1 MNHDEATQWIFDLR
15 SGKLPADLETPVLGH
30 VGECATC
37 RRMLEVFDSLATAS
51 AHPDADALVR
61 YAADSGTLGEAERAS
76 LDSHCLQCASCA
88 RQAQAVRD
96 AEQELASSGASGA
109 TNRLGN
115 VTRFPEPLPTTG
127 WRRIS
132 IASMGVAA
140 MLLVSF
146 GYIAFWSLPEAR
158 HRIDAL
164 QRGLESLQSGP
175 SVHAV
180 NLPLLGGALRDGTT
194 MPSIT
199 IPEGGAVVPLAVAP
213 SLPRTTDDAA
223 NHRFE
228 IFDAGQRS
236 VFSLGLT
243 AAEIREMS
251 RDSDVLALL
260 VPGTAIDAGTY
271 RLILTDL
278 EQDVVLLDRQFRVI
292 REEVDP

>member
-15 SGKLPADLETPVLGH
+15 SGKLPADLETPVLSH

-37 RRMLEVFDSLATAS
+37 RRMLEVFDSLAAAS
-51 AHPDADALVR
+51 AHPDSDVLVR
-61 YAADSGTLGEAERAS
+61 YAADSETLGEAERAS

-96 AEQELASSGASGA
+96 AEQELASSGATDS
-109 TNRLGN
+109 LGN
-115 VTRFPEPLPTTG
+115 VTRFPEPSPVTG

-164 QRGLESLQSGP
+164 QRGVESLQSGSP
-175 SVHAV
+175 VHAV
-180 NLPLLGGALRDGTT
+180 NLPLLGGALRDGMT

-213 SLPRTTDDAA
+213 SLPRLTDDAA
-223 NHRFE
+223 RHRFE

-236 VFSLGLT
+236 VFSLELT
-243 AAEIREMS
+243 AAEIRELS

-271 RLILTDL
+271 RLTLTDL
-278 EQDVVLLDRQFRVI
+278 EQDVVLLDRQFRVV